1 MITITKIRYDVYK
14 AIKEYIEENGY
25 SPSIRE
31 ICQITGKK
39 SPATIKFCL
48 DRLRK
53 DEIISYVTGKNRTIR
68 ILADES
74 ELNII
79 RDWSREI

>member
-14 AIKEYIEENGY
+14 AIKEYIELHGF
-25 SPSIRE
+25 SPSVRDL
-31 ICQITGKK
+31 CDITGKS

-53 DEIISYVTGKNRTIR
+53 DGIISFVTGKNRTIR
-68 ILADES
+68 ILVDEK
-74 ELNII
+74 ELEVV
-79 RDWSREI
+79 RDWSR

>member
-14 AIKEYIEENGY
+14 AIKEYIEKNGY

-53 DEIISYVTGKNRTIR
+53 DGIISYVTGKNRTIR

>member
-1 MITITKIRYDVYK
+1 MITITRTRYDVYK
-14 AIKEYIEENGY
+14 AIKEFIEENGY

-31 ICQITGKK
+31 LCEITGKE
-39 SPATIKFCL
+39 STATIKFFL

-53 DEIISYVTGKNRTIR
+53 DGIISFVTGKNRTIR

-74 ELNII
+74 ELKII

>member
-1 MITITKIRYDVYK
+1 MITITKTRYDVYK

-31 ICQITGKK
+31 LCKITHKE

-53 DEIISYVTGKNRTIR
+53 DGIISFVTGKNRTIR
-68 ILADES
+68 ILVDES

-79 RDWSREI
+79 RDWSRKI